1 MYFKLLRHVGRSSCL
16 VLGRPMKAVMVLLSV
31 QKCYTLYNNTSIEQD
46 VDGSDEQCRWCGQG
60 GDLICCD
67 YCHNAICKTCIRRN
81 LGRKELSNIL
91 NAGIQSPAE
100 PMSRANLVR
109 ISVYLVKM
117 VILFFNRFFAFS
129 Q

>member
-1 MYFKLLRHVGRSSCL
+1 
-16 VLGRPMKAVMVLLSV
+16 MKAVLVLLSV

-67 YCHNAICKTCIRRN
+67 FCHNAICKTCIRRN

-91 NAGIQSPAE
+91 NAGIQPPAK